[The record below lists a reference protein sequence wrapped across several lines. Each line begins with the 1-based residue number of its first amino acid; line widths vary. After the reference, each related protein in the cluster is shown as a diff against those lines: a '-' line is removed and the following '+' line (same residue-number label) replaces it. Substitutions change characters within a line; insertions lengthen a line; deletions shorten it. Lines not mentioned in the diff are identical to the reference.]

1 MWKVR
6 FFGPPRQPDRAN
18 KCLPPFFLIFGPWHF
33 IHPWLAIY
41 SFASAQGT
49 HGTATNPRQ
58 IQVCSRVRQANKQT
72 SSSRPYF
79 FLHAVFDQ
87 DQIPKSCII
96 WHIKCWVPIRKNS
109 GARLD
114 FRTVTYAKYWKI
126 TVYWTP
132 ANQDTLTGHARRVP
146 WLYLLFAVIF
156 LSSRRPKWT
165 EEKPP
170 IPVRLIQVWSR
181 TGQAAKRLGYRKL
194 RTNCFSREET
204 GNCSLYSTS
213 TQAITDMTC
222 ALCACEVSCCSHCQT
237 WIILIITW
245 IHSGYNKNNQ
255 KLYLCWFH
263 LLKGS

>member
-1 MWKVR
+1 MS
-6 FFGPPRQPDRAN
+6 FFGPPDRAN
-18 KCLPPFFLIFGPWHF
+18 KCLPHFKKKFGPWHF

-41 SFASAQGT
+41 SFATAQGT
-49 HGTATNPRQ
+49 HGTATNPCQ
-58 IQVCSRVRQANKQT
+58 IQVCSRVRQANKQIST
-72 SSSRPYF
+72 SRPYF
-79 FLHAVFDQ
+79 FLHAIFDQ
-87 DQIPKSCII
+87 DQVPKSCII

-170 IPVRLIQVWSR
+170 IPV
-181 TGQAAKRLGYRKL
+181 
-194 RTNCFSREET
+194 
-204 GNCSLYSTS
+204 
-213 TQAITDMTC
+213 
-222 ALCACEVSCCSHCQT
+222 
-237 WIILIITW
+237 
-245 IHSGYNKNNQ
+245 
-255 KLYLCWFH
+255 
-263 LLKGS
+263 

>member
-1 MWKVR
+1 M
-6 FFGPPRQPDRAN
+6 
-18 KCLPPFFLIFGPWHF
+18 
-33 IHPWLAIY
+33 
-41 SFASAQGT
+41 
-49 HGTATNPRQ
+49 
-58 IQVCSRVRQANKQT
+58 SRVIEWVWEWDSERESESVIWFPAFVWRLDIF
-72 SSSRPYF
+72 SSMR
-79 FLHAVFDQ
+79 AIFDQ
-87 DQIPKSCII
+87 DQVPKSCII

-156 LSSRRPKWT
+156 PSSRRPKWT

-204 GNCSLYSTS
+204 GNLTVHYSTS
-213 TQAITDMTC
+213 TQAITDMCTVRMWSQ
-222 ALCACEVSCCSHCQT
+222 LLRPLSN
-237 WIILIITW
+237 LN
-245 IHSGYNKNNQ
+245 HSYY
-255 KLYLCWFH
+255 YLNTFR
-263 LLKGS
+263 K